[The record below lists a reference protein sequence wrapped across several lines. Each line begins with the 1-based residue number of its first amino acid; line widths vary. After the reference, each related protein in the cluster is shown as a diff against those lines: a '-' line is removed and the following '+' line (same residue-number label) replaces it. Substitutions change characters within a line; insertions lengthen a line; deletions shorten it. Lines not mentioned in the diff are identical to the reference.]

1 MAVALSKTGPNRRE
15 TGSRAQAAPI
25 SLRVIRQRR
34 LYEEIVAQIQEL
46 VRDEGLRPGD
56 RLPAERDLAV
66 RLGVSRPV
74 VREAMIALET
84 IGAIE
89 VRVGDGTYIR
99 ESRNDAGEVLGW
111 VPRLD
116 GAGPGAWEQFQARK
130 LIEPMLANL
139 AAARVTPDEVEFL
152 SATVERCAARFARGE
167 LAEEDD
173 RLFHTKLAE
182 FSGNLILAGLVR
194 HLWELRDSEA
204 WRILRGRLVKPRHR
218 ALVVRDRR
226 AIVEALRRRDGAG
239 AQKAMQQLLTLA
251 QRRLFD

>member
-1 MAVALSKTGPNRRE
+1 MALLKSSADRQDSAPRLPV
-15 TGSRAQAAPI
+15 API
-25 SLRVIRQRR
+25 QLRVIRQRR
-34 LYEEIVAQIQEL
+34 LYEEIVDQIQEL
-46 VRDEGLRPGD
+46 VRAEGLRPGD
-56 RLPAERDLAV
+56 RLPAERDLAI

-84 IGAIE
+84 VGAIE
-89 VRVGDGTYIR
+89 VLVGDGTYIR
-99 ESRNDAGEVLGW
+99 EPRTAMEASLGW

-139 AAARVTPDEVEFL
+139 AASRVTDDEIAFL
-152 SATVERCAARFARGE
+152 SAAVERCAAQFARGE

-226 AIVEALRRRDGAG
+226 AIVEALRRRDGPG
-239 AQKAMQQLLTLA
+239 AQKAMQRMLNLA